1 MSQANGTPAA
11 DPLHRYTAADIEVL
25 DGLEAVRRRPGM
37 YIGSTDQRGL
47 HHLVYEIVYN
57 SIDEAMAGWCN
68 RIEVTILKNCHVK
81 VTDNGRG
88 IPVEVHPATKRSAL
102 ETVLTYLHAG
112 AKFGGQGYRV
122 SSGLHGVGASVVNAL
137 STWLKAEVRRDGKI
151 YQQEYRHGV
160 PQGNIVT
167 LGASTENGTTI
178 VFEADRHIFNSCEYD
193 FNTIAERLRELAYL
207 NKGAEIYF
215 KDERTDQDKT
225 FYFDGGVASL
235 IRFLNK
241 QRQVVHDQPIYSSK
255 HLNGVGVEVAF
266 QYHDDQVE
274 TSLSFANCVNTID
287 GGTHLSGF
295 RAALTRVLNDFAQK
309 NKLLKDDEH
318 LLGED
323 VRIGLTSVVNVK
335 LAEPQFEGQTK
346 GKLGNQEVK
355 SIVETAV
362 ADELAIYLERH
373 PDETRAIVDKCY
385 TSAKAREA
393 ARKARDLVL
402 KKSSLDGGTLPGK
415 LAGCSERNPISCEI
429 FVVEG
434 DSAGGSAKQ
443 GRDRRFQAILPLK
456 GKILN
461 VQKSPEKMLEH
472 EEIRIL
478 VTALGT
484 NIGDELDLNR
494 LRYHKV
500 IIMTDADVDGAH
512 IRALILTFFF
522 NHMRVL
528 LDQGHLY
535 IAQPPLYRISSGDH
549 LHWVY
554 SEEEKEKV
562 LRQMAHSKKV
572 EVQRYKGLGEMSP
585 QQLWDTTLNPETRTL
600 LKVNVGDAIAAEAV
614 FQMLMGS
621 EVQPRKEFIQAYA
634 HSVRN
639 LDI

>member
-1 MSQANGTPAA
+1 
-11 DPLHRYTAADIEVL
+11 
-25 DGLEAVRRRPGM
+25 
-37 YIGSTDQRGL
+37 
-47 HHLVYEIVYN
+47 
-57 SIDEAMAGWCN
+57 
-68 RIEVTILKNCHVK
+68 
-81 VTDNGRG
+81 
-88 IPVEVHPATKRSAL
+88 
-102 ETVLTYLHAG
+102 
-112 AKFGGQGYRV
+112 
-122 SSGLHGVGASVVNAL
+122 
-137 STWLKAEVRRDGKI
+137 
-151 YQQEYRHGV
+151 
-160 PQGNIVT
+160 
-167 LGASTENGTTI
+167 
-178 VFEADRHIFNSCEYD
+178 
-193 FNTIAERLRELAYL
+193 
-207 NKGAEIYF
+207 
-215 KDERTDQDKT
+215 
-225 FYFDGGVASL
+225 
-235 IRFLNK
+235 
-241 QRQVVHDQPIYSSK
+241 
-255 HLNGVGVEVAF
+255 
-266 QYHDDQVE
+266 
-274 TSLSFANCVNTID
+274 
-287 GGTHLSGF
+287 
-295 RAALTRVLNDFAQK
+295 
-309 NKLLKDDEH
+309 
-318 LLGED
+318 
-323 VRIGLTSVVNVK
+323 
-335 LAEPQFEGQTK
+335 
-346 GKLGNQEVK
+346 
-355 SIVETAV
+355 
-362 ADELAIYLERH
+362 
-373 PDETRAIVDKCY
+373 TRAIIDKCY

-402 KKSSLDGGTLPGK
+402 KKSSMDGGTLPGK
-415 LAGCSERNPISCEI
+415 LAGCSERNPINCEI

-484 NIGDELDLNR
+484 NIGEELDINR

-522 NHMRVL
+522 NHMRIL

-600 LKVNVGDAIAAEAV
+600 LKVNIGDALAAEAV

-634 HSVRN
+634 RSVRN
-639 LDI
+639 LDV